1 MKTSSLHHRSD
12 RCGFIIPA
20 AIVSMVVISLLALT
34 GLYIAQNDV
43 TANIGLS
50 NSMKAFYAADAG
62 AGQVLAN
69 WDPNAA
75 TELNPGDSIVT
86 GWRTLDDGSVY
97 RTSLLRIDAGLSDT
111 SFYRLRTIGRPGAGL
126 TAQRTIVTMVRS
138 ARIAELCCDAA
149 LTVQGDLRVQG
160 TGSRVKIS
168 GTDTDPAA
176 WGGQCSGATSDLSG
190 IAMQDTS
197 ALKVIGTPIFEGVPP
212 LEEDPS
218 ITDADFGVFGELTYE
233 DLTKMADKRYP
244 GGSVLPTLAPEVSGD
259 RCLTGVQSN
268 WGDPT
273 DTGSPCF
280 GYLPITY
287 VSGDLTLS
295 GTGIG
300 QGVLLVDGDLSIPG
314 DFEYYGLIIV
324 QGSADIRGS
333 ATLHGGFMVRN
344 GSSGTDQT
352 TLAGDTQIQYSSCV
366 IQQAV
371 TRASRTT
378 QLPGRYWFE
387 VVD

>member
-1 MKTSSLHHRSD
+1 MKTSSLRHRSD

-34 GLYIAQNDV
+34 GLYIAQNDA
-43 TANIGLS
+43 TANRGLG
-50 NSMKAFYAADAG
+50 NSWKAFYAADAG

-75 TELNPGDSIVT
+75 TELDPGDSIVT

-97 RTSLLRIDAGLSDT
+97 RTSLLRIDAGLSIT

-126 TAQRTIVTMVRS
+126 SAQRTIVTMVRS
-138 ARIAELCCDAA
+138 TRIEELCCNSA
-149 LTVQGDLRVQG
+149 LKSQGDLRVLG

-176 WGGQCSGATSDLSG
+176 WGGQCSGATSDLPG

-197 ALKVIGTPIFEGVPP
+197 TLTVIGTPIFEGTPP

-233 DLTKMADKRYP
+233 DLTKMADKRFP
-244 GGSVLPTLAPEVSGD
+244 DGSVFPTLAPEVSGD
-259 RCLTGVQSN
+259 RCLTGVATN
-268 WGDPT
+268 WGDPV

-280 GYLPITY
+280 DYVPITY

-324 QGSADIRGS
+324 QGSADIRG
-333 ATLHGGFMVRN
+333 TVTVNGGLMVRN
-344 GSSGTDQT
+344 EFGGTGQT
-352 TLAGDTQIQYSSCV
+352 SIAGDTQINYSSCV
-366 IQQAV
+366 MEQTI
-371 TRASRTT
+371 TRASKTT